1 MTSNKKLFNYKVVDR
16 IENLLSYVY
25 LNSISP
31 EMTLNNRL
39 LGYKID
45 L

>member
-16 IENLLSYVY
+16 IEIWNLKLS
-25 LNSISP
+25 
-31 EMTLNNRL
+31 NN
-39 LGYKID
+39 LGYWYGLYESYSSQYD